1 MTGTKSGYIEKVVFK
16 NKKEYVE
23 ITQEVLRAIEGKD
36 KQAVE
41 AALDKILQLYPSS
54 TKIIIW
60 NEKCHKFNF

>member
-1 MTGTKSGYIEKVVFK
+1 MLGTKSGAVKIEKVVIK
-16 NKKEYVE
+16 NKKKYDE
-23 ITQEVLRAIEGKD
+23 IMQKVLEAIEGND

-60 NEKCHKFNF
+60 REKLSC

>member
-1 MTGTKSGYIEKVVFK
+1 MLERKNMVVKIEKVTFK
-16 NKKEYVE
+16 NKRRYDE
-23 ITQEVLRAIEGKD
+23 IMKKVMEAIEGKD

-60 NEKCHKFNF
+60 KEKLSW